1 MSDGSIL
8 IVDDTAANIRVL
20 ADILADEFEVR
31 VATSGEDALRF
42 VEQEAIDLIL
52 LDVMMP
58 KMDGYEVCKRLKENP
73 QTSKIPVIFVTALNS
88 AEAEVKGLQAGAV
101 DFISKPFN
109 HLVVQARAR
118 THVKLYRQSLLL
130 EEFAKKDALTSI
142 ANRREYNERIKMEW
156 NRAQRDKTEI
166 SLIMFD
172 MDCFKE
178 YNDTYG
184 HGSGDECLRKIVK
197 AVDAIPKRNT
207 DLFARYGGDELMFLL
222 PKTSKENACHIAQKI
237 IEAVVSLQIIHETS
251 TVKPYVTVSI
261 GIASAFPKQNED
273 ARMLE
278 KAVDDALYKAK
289 ENGRNQIYCAE
300 QIL

>member
-1 MSDGSIL
+1 MSEGSIL

-20 ADILADEFEVR
+20 ADILADEFEIR

-42 VEQEAIDLIL
+42 VEQEPTDLIL

-58 KMDGYEVCKRLKENP
+58 NMDGYEVCKRLKENP

-109 HLVVQARAR
+109 HLVVQARTR
-118 THVKLYRQSLLL
+118 THVKLHRQSLLL

-142 ANRREYNERIKMEW
+142 ANRREYDERIKMEW
-156 NRAQRDKTEI
+156 NRAQRDKTEM

-222 PKTSKENACHIAQKI
+222 PKTSKENACHIAHKI
-237 IEAVVSLQIIHETS
+237 IEAVVSLKILHETS
-251 TVKPYVTVSI
+251 AVKPYVTVSI
-261 GIASAFPKQNED
+261 GVASTFPKQNED
-273 ARMLE
+273 AGMLE

-289 ENGRNQIYCAE
+289 ENGRDQIYCAE